1 MRCYLLPG
9 IFFAL
14 FAVSLHAQS
23 LIHLDL
29 PECASPG
36 ETVTLAV
43 SVELEEGA
51 RLKSYDLRLQFS
63 SPDIVIRED
72 QIQQGSLFPGA
83 GPTFFWSD
91 LTDNLLI
98 VNAAILGPGLYVE
111 EGGVLFSLPVEV
123 PVALFE
129 DIQVTIHV
137 LYDDT
142 ASVMP
147 SLAYPATLD
156 APCTNLLLQVNN
168 TGDAGLLELRWN
180 AQPLDPVYHIY
191 QRQITS
197 DLWTQT
203 AAQSDTTLLV
213 PVTQPGFVYRV
224 RAEY

>member
-1 MRCYLLPG
+1 MPCHPLPG
-9 IFFAL
+9 ILVAL
-14 FAVSLHAQS
+14 LATCLHAQS

-29 PECASPG
+29 PECATPG
-36 ETVTLAV
+36 ETLTLAV
-43 SVELEEGA
+43 SVDLETGS

-63 SPDIVIRED
+63 SPDIVVRED
-72 QIQQGSLFPGA
+72 QIQQGSLFPSA
-83 GPTFFWSD
+83 GPTFFWTD

-111 EGGVLFSLPVEV
+111 EDGVLFSLPVEV

-129 DIQVTIHV
+129 DIQVTVHV

-147 SLAYPATLD
+147 SLAYPATID
-156 APCTNLLLQVNN
+156 APCTNLDLQLNR
-168 TGDAGLLELRWN
+168 TGDTGLLELKWN

-191 QRQITS
+191 QRQISS
-197 DLWTQT
+197 DLWTQ
-203 AAQSDTTLLV
+203 AAALSDTSMIV